1 MNLFLYEKQIVEHCH
16 DLQREAQQERML
28 ASLQHSRQSVLRQS
42 VGGFGA
48 LLVTLGTRLERVGRY
63 REQVGCNV

>member
-63 REQVGCNV
+63 REQVAC

>member
-63 REQVGCNV
+63 REQAAC

>member
-28 ASLQHSRQSVLRQS
+28 ASLQQSRQSVLRQS

-63 REQVGCNV
+63 REQVAC

>member
-28 ASLQHSRQSVLRQS
+28 ASLQHSPQSVLRQL

-63 REQVGCNV
+63 REQVAC